1 MKNNDG
7 IAIFLGSIIGGV
19 FKEKKYKI

>member
-7 IAIFLGSIIGGV
+7 IAIFPGSIIGVV